1 MFSLRRPTASEIA
14 RYCDRRVQS
23 DPTSV
28 PSVATPPGFHREQF
42 SRHIGAGDADFAR
55 ARAGLRQWR
64 AHRGSDVEVYPNTAE
79 VAVGE
84 TVAIVTRQLGLWVL
98 AACRVSS
105 VTDAADAF
113 GFTYV
118 TLPDHPECG
127 YESFTVRR
135 TPDQVRFDIEA
146 TSKAGTLLVQLGTP
160 VTRQLQKRATN
171 RYLDALARWT
181 AATP

>member
-1 MFSLRRPTASEIA
+1 MISLRRPTASEIA
-14 RYCDRRVQS
+14 SFRDRRVES

-28 PSVATPPGFHREQF
+28 PSVAAPPGFHREQF
-42 SRHIGAGDADFAR
+42 SRNIGAGDADFQR
-55 ARAGLRQWR
+55 ARAGLQQWR
-64 AHRGSDVEVYPNTAE
+64 AHRGSGVEVHPDHAE
-79 VAVGE
+79 VSVGE
-84 TVAIVTRQLGLWVL
+84 TVAIMTRQLGLWVL

-105 VTDAADAF
+105 VTDESDVF

-135 TPDQVRFDIEA
+135 TPDEVRFDIEA
-146 TSKAGTLLVQLGTP
+146 TSKAGILLVKVGTP